1 MTVKTETNFWKSVK
15 RLLEN
20 GEEKYLISR
29 IESYVTPGFP
39 DCIVFHKKLGFFTL
53 ELKIVQ
59 ANNKIH
65 ISPLQTAWNKWYA
78 GYGAPVF
85 ILVNLPR
92 AQGGP
97 GVKLFSGAVAQDL
110 RNKGIESVPG
120 LYEGLLEGLDFLKL
134 PNSVFNK

>member
-1 MTVKTETNFWKSVK
+1 MTVKTETNFWKNVK
-15 RLLEN
+15 KWLEN

-59 ANNKIH
+59 ANNKIRM
-65 ISPLQTAWNKWYA
+65 SPLQTAWNKWYS

-85 ILVNLPR
+85 ILVNLPK

-97 GVKLFSGAVAQDL
+97 RVKLFSGAVAQDL
-110 RNKGIESVPG
+110 RQNGIDSVPG

-134 PNSVFNK
+134 PNSVFK

>member
-1 MTVKTETNFWKSVK
+1 MTVKTETNFWKNVK

-59 ANNKIH
+59 ANNKIR

-85 ILVNLPR
+85 ILVNLPK
-92 AQGGP
+92 AQGRSY
-97 GVKLFSGAVAQDL
+97 VKLFSGAWAQDL
-110 RNKGIESVPG
+110 RNKGIDSVPG
-120 LYEGLLEGLDFLKL
+120 LYEGRLTDLDFLKL
-134 PNSVFNK
+134 PNSVFK

>member
-1 MTVKTETNFWKSVK
+1 MTVKTETNFWKNVK

-59 ANNKIH
+59 ANNTIR

-85 ILVNLPR
+85 ILVNLLK

-97 GVKLFSGAVAQDL
+97 GVKLFSGAVAQEL
-110 RNKGIESVPG
+110 RDKGIDSVPG
-120 LYEGLLEGLDFLKL
+120 LYEGSLKGLDFLKL
-134 PNSVFNK
+134 PNSVFK

>member
-59 ANNKIH
+59 ANNKIR

-85 ILVNLPR
+85 ILVNLPK
-92 AQGGP
+92 AQGGSY
-97 GVKLFSGAVAQDL
+97 VKLFSGAWAQDL
-110 RNKGIESVPG
+110 RNKGIDSVPG
-120 LYEGLLEGLDFLKL
+120 LYEGRLKDLDFLKL
-134 PNSVFNK
+134 PTSVFK

>member
-15 RLLEN
+15 KLLEN

-39 DCIVFHKKLGFFTL
+39 DCIVFHKKLGFFTI

-59 ANNKIH
+59 ANKTIRL
-65 ISPLQTAWNKWYA
+65 SPLQASWNKWYS

-85 ILVNLPR
+85 ILVNIPK

-97 GVKLFSGAVAQDL
+97 GVKLFSGAWAQDL
-110 RNKGIESVPG
+110 RDKGIDSVPG
-120 LYEGLLEGLDFLKL
+120 LYEGRLEGLDFLKL
-134 PNSVFNK
+134 PNSVFK

>member
-1 MTVKTETNFWKSVK
+1 MTVKTETNFWKNVK
-15 RLLEN
+15 ILLEN
-20 GEEKYLISR
+20 GEEKYLVSR

-85 ILVNLPR
+85 ILVNLPK
-92 AQGGP
+92 AQDGP
-97 GVKLFSGAVAQDL
+97 YVKLFSGAVAQDL
-110 RNKGIESVPG
+110 REKGIGSSPG
-120 LYEGLLEGLDFLKL
+120 LYEGRLEGLDFLKL
-134 PNSVFNK
+134 PNSVFK

>member
-39 DCIVFHKKLGFFTL
+39 DCIIFHKKLGFFTL

-59 ANNKIH
+59 ANNKIR

-85 ILVNLPR
+85 ILVNLPK

-97 GVKLFSGAVAQDL
+97 GVKLFSGACGPRL
-110 RNKGIESVPG
+110 TR
-120 LYEGLLEGLDFLKL
+120 
-134 PNSVFNK
+134 

>member
-1 MTVKTETNFWKSVK
+1 MTVKTETNFWKNVK
-15 RLLEN
+15 RWLEN

-59 ANNKIH
+59 ANNKIRM
-65 ISPLQTAWNKWYA
+65 SPLQTAWNKWYS

-85 ILVNLPR
+85 ILVNLPT

-97 GVKLFSGAVAQDL
+97 RVKLFSGAMAQDL
-110 RNKGIESVPG
+110 RQNGIDSVPG
-120 LYEGLLEGLDFLKL
+120 LYEGPLKDLDFLKL
-134 PNSVFNK
+134 PNSVFK

>member
-39 DCIVFHKKLGFFTL
+39 DCIIFHKKLGFFTL

-59 ANNKIH
+59 ANNKIR
-65 ISPLQTAWNKWYA
+65 ISPLQTSWNKWYA
-78 GYGAPVF
+78 GYGAPVLF
-85 ILVNLPR
+85 LLTCLRPKVGLALNCFQGPWPKTYAIKAMILCPGYTREASR
-92 AQGGP
+92 A
-97 GVKLFSGAVAQDL
+97 ST
-110 RNKGIESVPG
+110 S
-120 LYEGLLEGLDFLKL
+120 
-134 PNSVFNK
+134 

>member
-39 DCIVFHKKLGFFTL
+39 DCVIFHNVTGFFTL

-59 ANNKIH
+59 ANNRIR

-85 ILVNLPR
+85 ILVNLPK
-92 AQGGP
+92 AQGGSR
-97 GVKLFSGAVAQDL
+97 VKLFSGAVAQDL
-110 RNKGIESVPG
+110 REKDVDSVPG
-120 LYEGLLEGLDFLKL
+120 LYEGRLKDLDFLKL